1 MFLKA
6 FLNQSIYRGFSQSLM
21 QQRGILRN
29 TETISDAFTRVI
41 NAISEVDQKLY
52 EKNDSLRFQK
62 KLTDLVYSGT
72 IVLGTPILTN
82 AGRPAQVTS
91 ACTVLPIHVTQGQAD
106 YKRFEAESFQML
118 GHGLGSVHL
127 TN

>member
-6 FLNQSIYRGFSQSLM
+6 FLNQSIYSGFSQSLM

-52 EKNDSLRFQK
+52 EKNDSLRF
-62 KLTDLVYSGT
+62 LL
-72 IVLGTPILTN
+72 
-82 AGRPAQVTS
+82 
-91 ACTVLPIHVTQGQAD
+91 
-106 YKRFEAESFQML
+106 
-118 GHGLGSVHL
+118 
-127 TN
+127 